1 MAEPWWDFDSD
12 ADPLP
17 GDENSKA
24 KAKVFKVAGRP
35 QGRAVAK
42 CQSQVCEK
50 TEEKHGKLVSA
61 MRNKCIQ
68 VPFTLMYGDY
78 WATVHQL
85 TMSPR
90 CLIKLLN
97 QLAWQDCI
105 AGWVVWTFCQSKSQS
120 EIRGMPKIWGPK
132 PAPMSPKPWSVNLS
146 GSTKLRP
153 SFWSPEMPPAQSQ
166 IAARRPGFPL
176 GYLR

>member
-68 VPFTLMYGDY
+68 VPFTLLYGDY
-78 WATVHQL
+78 LATVHQL

-97 QLAWQDCI
+97 QLAWQDCL

-120 EIRGMPKIWGPK
+120 EIPRN
-132 PAPMSPKPWSVNLS
+132 AQNLRS
-146 GSTKLRP
+146 KACTNESKAMIRELVGIHK
-153 SFWSPEMPPAQSQ
+153 AQ
-166 IAARRPGFPL
+166 A
-176 GYLR
+176 